1 MYLFDVINLYISLYI
16 FGQTL
21 RWFDSPR
28 FLEWLIIWNGGS
40 IIIQYTALLNFFWI
54 YYCIVSST
62 CCSWFSEFVSCSH
75 CMPLHDMRNSVISL
89 RLKNWLMKDWRMA
102 NYDLWTTTRMFQ
114 VLVRPLLFVFWQF
127 FLILTYIWFLQFL
140 MHVMDTIYKLY
151 TILAQPRTNKT
162 YLDWLK
168 KLLRI
173 GVNKCHT
180 RSMCVES

>member
-1 MYLFDVINLYISLYI
+1 
-16 FGQTL
+16 
-21 RWFDSPR
+21 
-28 FLEWLIIWNGGS
+28 
-40 IIIQYTALLNFFWI
+40 
-54 YYCIVSST
+54 
-62 CCSWFSEFVSCSH
+62 
-75 CMPLHDMRNSVISL
+75 MRNSVISL

-173 GVNKCHT
+173 GVKTRHT
-180 RSMCVES
+180 RSIYVCAILNNITQSIFSAISEVDPLTLRWVDNIFACLAKCTDVIAENN